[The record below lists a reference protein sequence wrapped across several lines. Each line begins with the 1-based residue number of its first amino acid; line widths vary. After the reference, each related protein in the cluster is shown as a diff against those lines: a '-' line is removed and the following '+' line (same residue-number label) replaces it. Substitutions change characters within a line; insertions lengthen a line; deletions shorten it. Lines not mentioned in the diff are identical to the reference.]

1 MGTLNEEEVEYAAQ
15 GSYAYWLA
23 TISGKP
29 PTDEERMRMATRE
42 ARRHLF
48 KVPYEKA
55 CVQIKDTVHF
65 RKVNVKMLSDDDEC
79 VINFRRVLV
88 CLYVYSHTTPTL
100 SV

>member
-1 MGTLNEEEVEYAAQ
+1 MHTYIYSHTLQQALVATLNEEEVEYAAQ

-23 TISGKP
+23 TISTKP
-29 PTDEERMRMATRE
+29 PTDEERLRMATRE

-65 RKVNVKMLSDDDEC
+65 RKV
-79 VINFRRVLV
+79 
-88 CLYVYSHTTPTL
+88 CL
-100 SV
+100 

>member
-1 MGTLNEEEVEYAAQ
+1 LVGTLNEEEVEYAAQ

-65 RKVNVKMLSDDDEC
+65 RKVGEC
-79 VINFRRVLV
+79 V
-88 CLYVYSHTTPTL
+88 
-100 SV
+100 